1 MNKIVVTHPNLQS
14 IIEPDQ
20 IQVPMQ
26 ELEGIDNASCI
37 SLHLADCMDYVP
49 PEERGKLLSIAIDK
63 LRYGGEITVSGTD
76 LISVGQQINHG
87 IMNLIQA
94 NVCLFQGRLSGST
107 INDVIA
113 YIKKVG
119 IEIINAKIDNLYYS
133 IKARRPN
140 V

>member
-14 IIEPDQ
+14 VIEPDE
-20 IQVPMQ
+20 IQVPVQ
-26 ELEGIDNASCI
+26 ELERVDSSSCI

-49 PEERGKLLSIAIDK
+49 PNERGRLLSLAIDK
-63 LRYGGEITVSGTD
+63 LRYGGEITISGTD
-76 LISVGQQINHG
+76 LIAVGQQINHG
-87 IMNLIQA
+87 IMNLVQA
-94 NVCLFQGRLSGST
+94 NVYLFQGRLSAST
-107 INDVIA
+107 INDVVA
-113 YIKKVG
+113 YLKKVG